1 MPLPSEV
8 FIHSSL
14 AHISIGLQ
22 NPVTDPKLS
31 LEVIPYPAL
40 QGGM

>member
-14 AHISIGLQ
+14 AHISTGSQ
-22 NPVTDPKLS
+22 NLVIDPKLS
-31 LEVIPYPAL
+31 LEVFPYPAF
-40 QGGM
+40 QGGK